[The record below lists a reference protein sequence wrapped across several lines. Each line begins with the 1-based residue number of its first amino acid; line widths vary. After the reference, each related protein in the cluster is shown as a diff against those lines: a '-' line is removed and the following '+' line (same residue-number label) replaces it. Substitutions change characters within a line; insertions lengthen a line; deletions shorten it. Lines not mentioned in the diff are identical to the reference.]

1 MKKKLLCLAV
11 VVATILTSFSIASSY
26 SHGQSEIEID
36 NYGRATCLG
45 VEFGYPTSI
54 SERKVD
60 SQVDDSDVDYFFE
73 LGK

>member
-1 MKKKLLCLAV
+1 MAV
-11 VVATILTSFSIASSY
+11 TILAGFSIASSY

-54 SERKVD
+54 SVRKVD
-60 SQVDDSDVDYFFE
+60 SWDDDSDVDYFFE
-73 LGK
+73 FDK